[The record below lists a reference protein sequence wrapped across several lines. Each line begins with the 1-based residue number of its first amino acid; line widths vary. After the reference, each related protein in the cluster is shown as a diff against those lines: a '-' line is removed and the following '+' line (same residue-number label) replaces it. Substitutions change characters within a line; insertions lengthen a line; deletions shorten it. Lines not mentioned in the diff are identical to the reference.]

1 MFKSNHERRMRYSIR
16 KFSVGVASVAVASLF
31 MGSVVHATEREGSTQ
46 AATSSKM
53 ANESQIERRKA
64 AEQAIVSLSGYMTSL
79 LNDGLDTS
87 DSRFEELLKRA
98 KGIVE
103 EYRKKIDGASDR
115 EKIEKL
121 QQEGQT
127 KLDELVDKFK
137 KGLSSSEQNGHAT
150 PKDPSRNDGVQGDD
164 SSVGQG
170 EQPGA
175 SNQKNPESVPPT
187 ASGET
192 DSPTKPKTSN
202 DSVNSLERE
211 LKEVK
216 ETAKTTLNTYM
227 LTRLKQENPG
237 VFWFADLLRESKE
250 SVEKYKRM
258 CDEASSKENV
268 ENLVKE
274 AKQEIEALVVKHKG
288 RGIDLERTKAKTVI
302 AKYLTG
308 LLDDI
313 KKNLKKEQHINT
325 VELIKKLGDIKRTYL
340 YKLDESTQKPT
351 TGTGPE
357 SHQTRSFSNLK
368 WLSSSSVRILINQKS
383 APEKPEHQNP
393 TTPAPDTKPS
403 PQPEGKKP
411 SVPDINQEKEKAKLA
426 VATYMSKIS
435 DDIQKHHLQKE
446 KHRQIVALIKELD
459 ELKKQALSEI
469 DNVNTKVEIENTV
482 HKIFADMDAVV
493 TKFKKGLT
501 QDTPKE
507 PGNKKPSAPKPGMQ
521 PSPQPEVKPQLEKP
535 KPEVK
540 PQPEKPK
547 PEVKPQLEKPKPEV
561 KPQPEKPKPEVKPQP
576 EKPKPEVKPQPEK
589 PKPEVKPQPEKP
601 KPEVKPQPEKPKPE
615 VKPQPEKPKPEVKP
629 QPEKPKPEVKPQ
641 PEKPKPEVKP
651 QPEKPKPEV
660 KPQLEKPKPEVK
672 PQLEKPKPEVK
683 PQLEKPKPDNSKPQA
698 DDKKPSTTNNL
709 SKDKQP
715 SNQASTNEKAT
726 NKPKKSLPST
736 GSISNL
742 ALEIAGLLTLAGA
755 TILAKKRMK

>member
-1 MFKSNHERRMRYSIR
+1 MF
-16 KFSVGVASVAVASLF
+16 
-31 MGSVVHATEREGSTQ
+31 
-46 AATSSKM
+46 
-53 ANESQIERRKA
+53 
-64 AEQAIVSLSGYMTSL
+64 
-79 LNDGLDTS
+79 
-87 DSRFEELLKRA
+87 
-98 KGIVE
+98 
-103 EYRKKIDGASDR
+103 
-115 EKIEKL
+115 
-121 QQEGQT
+121 
-127 KLDELVDKFK
+127 
-137 KGLSSSEQNGHAT
+137 
-150 PKDPSRNDGVQGDD
+150 
-164 SSVGQG
+164 
-170 EQPGA
+170 
-175 SNQKNPESVPPT
+175 
-187 ASGET
+187 
-192 DSPTKPKTSN
+192 
-202 DSVNSLERE
+202 
-211 LKEVK
+211 
-216 ETAKTTLNTYM
+216 
-227 LTRLKQENPG
+227 
-237 VFWFADLLRESKE
+237 
-250 SVEKYKRM
+250 
-258 CDEASSKENV
+258 DEASSKENV

-288 RGIDLERTKAKTVI
+288 REIDLERTKAKTVI

-340 YKLDESTQKPT
+340 YKLDESTQKAQLQELVT
-351 TGTGPE
+351 E
-357 SHQTRSFSNLK
+357 SQSKLDEAFSKFKNG
-368 WLSSSSVRILINQKS
+368 LSSSSSSGSSTKPETPQ
-383 APEKPEHQNP
+383 PEKPEHQKP

-547 PEVKPQLEKPKPEV
+547 PEVKPQP
-561 KPQPEKPKPEVKPQP
+561 
-576 EKPKPEVKPQPEK
+576 
-589 PKPEVKPQPEKP
+589 
-601 KPEVKPQPEKPKPE
+601 
-615 VKPQPEKPKPEVKP
+615 
-629 QPEKPKPEVKPQ
+629 
-641 PEKPKPEVKP
+641 
-651 QPEKPKPEV
+651 
-660 KPQLEKPKPEVK
+660 EKPKPEVK

>member
-258 CDEASSKENV
+258 FDEASSKENV

-288 RGIDLERTKAKTVI
+288 REIDLERTKAKTVI

-340 YKLDESTQKPT
+340 YKLDESTQKAQLQELVT
-351 TGTGPE
+351 E
-357 SHQTRSFSNLK
+357 SQSKLDEAFSKFKNG
-368 WLSSSSVRILINQKS
+368 LSSSSSSGSSTKPETPQ
-383 APEKPEHQNP
+383 PEKPEHQKP

-540 PQPEKPK
+540 PQSEKPK

-615 VKPQPEKPKPEVKP
+615 VKPQP
-629 QPEKPKPEVKPQ
+629 
-641 PEKPKPEVKP
+641 
-651 QPEKPKPEV
+651 
-660 KPQLEKPKPEVK
+660 EKPKPEVK